1 MIEFWTSVQMLA
13 VLFGFLGCGALVG
26 SAIECDNNP
35 TTSMKD
41 CPVVMIDYTNECAG
55 RGGCITP
62 PTRIVTVT
70 ANL

>member
-26 SAIECDNNP
+26 SAIECDNNQ

-41 CPVVMIDYTNECAG
+41 CPVVMIDYTNECEA
-55 RGGCITP
+55 CQ
-62 PTRIVTVT
+62 
-70 ANL
+70 